1 MNQILETN
9 LNDKKNKSYRKK
21 TLFFLQLSFSLF
33 FVIAISIFIFY
44 NNFNLSR
51 KENYSNQVLENYNI
65 ARLYA
70 NLNNNIDSASN
81 EIDSN
86 QIFNIIGIIEIS
98 KINLYY
104 PVFSMYSDELL
115 KISPCKFYGPL
126 PGKSGNLCIA
136 GHNYD
141 NDKFFSKISSLSI
154 NDEIIIYDNSNNK
167 FSYFVSD
174 IYEVSSDDL
183 SPVYSYDKNNK
194 QLTLIT
200 CNNFN
205 NNRIV
210 VKAFGE

>member
-104 PVFSMYSDELL
+104 PVFSTYSDELL

-210 VKAFGE
+210 VKAFCE

>member
-9 LNDKKNKSYRKK
+9 LNNKKNKSYRKK

-167 FSYFVSD
+167 FSYFVFD

>member
-9 LNDKKNKSYRKK
+9 LNNKKNKSYRKK

-44 NNFNLSR
+44 NNFNLSK

-141 NDKFFSKISSLSI
+141 NDKFFSKISSLSV

-210 VKAFGE
+210 VKAFCE

>member
-81 EIDSN
+81 EIGSN

-141 NDKFFSKISSLSI
+141 NDKFFSKISSLSV

-210 VKAFGE
+210 VKAFCE

>member
-9 LNDKKNKSYRKK
+9 LNNKKNKSYRKK

-141 NDKFFSKISSLSI
+141 NDKFFSKISSLSV

-210 VKAFGE
+210 VKAFCE

>member
-70 NLNNNIDSASN
+70 NLNNNIDDASN
-81 EIDSN
+81 EIDDD

-104 PVFSMYSDELL
+104 PVFSTYSDELL

-210 VKAFGE
+210 VKAFCE

>member
-1 MNQILETN
+1 MNQILKTN
-9 LNDKKNKSYRKK
+9 LNNKKNKSYRKK

-81 EIDSN
+81 EIGSN

-104 PVFSMYSDELL
+104 PVFSTYSDELL

-210 VKAFGE
+210 VKAFCE

>member
-210 VKAFGE
+210 VKAFCE

>member
-81 EIDSN
+81 EIGSN

-98 KINLYY
+98 KN
-104 PVFSMYSDELL
+104 
-115 KISPCKFYGPL
+115 
-126 PGKSGNLCIA
+126 
-136 GHNYD
+136 
-141 NDKFFSKISSLSI
+141 
-154 NDEIIIYDNSNNK
+154 
-167 FSYFVSD
+167 
-174 IYEVSSDDL
+174 
-183 SPVYSYDKNNK
+183 
-194 QLTLIT
+194 
-200 CNNFN
+200 
-205 NNRIV
+205 
-210 VKAFGE
+210 

>member
-9 LNDKKNKSYRKK
+9 LNNKKNKSYRKK

-70 NLNNNIDSASN
+70 NLNNSVDDASN
-81 EIDSN
+81 EIDDD

-210 VKAFGE
+210 VKAFCE

>member
-141 NDKFFSKISSLSI
+141 NDKFFSKISSLSV

-210 VKAFGE
+210 VKAFCE

>member
-9 LNDKKNKSYRKK
+9 LNNKKNKSYRKK

-81 EIDSN
+81 EIGSN

-141 NDKFFSKISSLSI
+141 NDKFFSKISSLSV

-210 VKAFGE
+210 VKAFCE

>member
-9 LNDKKNKSYRKK
+9 LNNKKNKSYRKK

-81 EIDSN
+81 EIGSN

-104 PVFSMYSDELL
+104 PVFSTYSDELL

-174 IYEVSSDDL
+174 IYEVSSDDP

-210 VKAFGE
+210 VKAFCE

>member
-141 NDKFFSKISSLSI
+141 NDKFFSKISSLSV

-183 SPVYSYDKNNK
+183 SRF
-194 QLTLIT
+194 
-200 CNNFN
+200 FN
-205 NNRIV
+205 IL
-210 VKAFGE
+210 

>member
-1 MNQILETN
+1 
-9 LNDKKNKSYRKK
+9 
-21 TLFFLQLSFSLF
+21 
-33 FVIAISIFIFY
+33 
-44 NNFNLSR
+44 
-51 KENYSNQVLENYNI
+51 
-65 ARLYA
+65 
-70 NLNNNIDSASN
+70 
-81 EIDSN
+81 
-86 QIFNIIGIIEIS
+86 
-98 KINLYY
+98 
-104 PVFSMYSDELL
+104 MYSDELL

-141 NDKFFSKISSLSI
+141 NDKFFSKISSLSV

-210 VKAFGE
+210 VKAFCE

>member
-70 NLNNNIDSASN
+70 NLNNSVDDASN
-81 EIDSN
+81 EIDDD

-104 PVFSMYSDELL
+104 PVFSTYSDELL

-154 NDEIIIYDNSNNK
+154 SDEVIIYDNSNNK

-210 VKAFGE
+210 VKAFCE

>member
-70 NLNNNIDSASN
+70 NLNNSVDDASN
-81 EIDSN
+81 EIDDD

-104 PVFSMYSDELL
+104 PVFSTYSDELL

-210 VKAFGE
+210 VKAFCE

>member
-65 ARLYA
+65 AKLYA

-210 VKAFGE
+210 VKAFCE

>member
-9 LNDKKNKSYRKK
+9 LNNKKNKSYRKK

-70 NLNNNIDSASN
+70 NLNNSVDDASN
-81 EIDSN
+81 EIDDD

-104 PVFSMYSDELL
+104 PVFSTYSDELL

-210 VKAFGE
+210 VKAFCE

>member
-1 MNQILETN
+1 MKQILETN

-104 PVFSMYSDELL
+104 PVFSTYSDELL

-141 NDKFFSKISSLSI
+141 NDKFFSKISSLSV

-210 VKAFGE
+210 VKAFCE